1 MAVPDDPEG
10 FVQFEADDLT
20 VYVARQLLEK
30 LEPEARQ
37 MPVYIDRYGRFSLV
51 LSGPWEGGDA
61 GK

>member
-1 MAVPDDPEG
+1 M
-10 FVQFEADDLT
+10 
-20 VYVARQLLEK
+20 ARQLLEK